1 MISRSEEKQI
11 LGTDVEVN
19 ERRLMSTNR
28 ERTDTASPG
37 ETVARWA
44 DSLSPVESE
53 DVELS
58 EAVGRVLAV
67 PLVADRDS
75 PPLDVSAMDGYAVRW
90 EDLANRPA
98 VLPVIGEARIGQ
110 PPIELEPHSAIRIV
124 TGAPV
129 PKGADTVL
137 RREWV
142 REHGTHIEVPAE
154 LGVSR
159 GQDIR
164 FQGENISAGQTVVP
178 EGTLVT
184 APILGACAGFGY
196 SRVRVFRRVR
206 VALLVTGNELVAVDD
221 TVQPWQLRD
230 SNSWSLRGLLSM
242 VPFLELRL
250 LQHIPDDLDQ
260 MVAALTGALDQ
271 VDLVLMTGG
280 VSMGDTDFVRPAL
293 EKIGATIV
301 FHKLPIRPGK
311 PLLGAMCH
319 GRPVMGLPGNPVS
332 VLVTACRFAGMVLR
346 RLGGLSR
353 WKPQPTLVEV
363 NDPEVSNPTLWLYR
377 PVRLVEQ
384 AAAEFLPTRGSGD
397 LVSAARSDG
406 FVEIPPNTA
415 GTGLRHYYP
424 WSLL

>member
-1 MISRSEEKQI
+1 MTTNKER
-11 LGTDVEVN
+11 VE
-19 ERRLMSTNR
+19 
-28 ERTDTASPG
+28 TASPG
-37 ETVARWA
+37 DTVRRWA
-44 DSLSPVESE
+44 DSLSPVETE
-53 DVELS
+53 EVELS
-58 EAVGRVLAV
+58 AAVGRVLAV

-90 EDLANRPA
+90 EDLQTRPA
-98 VLPVIGEARIGQ
+98 VLPVKGEARIGQ
-110 PPIELEPHSAIRIV
+110 PPEELPPQSAIRIV

-129 PKGADTVL
+129 PKGANTVL

-164 FQGENISAGQTVVP
+164 FRGENISAGQIVVP
-178 EGTLVT
+178 QGTLVT

-196 SRVRVFRRVR
+196 SRVWVFRRVR
-206 VALLVTGNELVAVDD
+206 VAVLVTGNELVAVDN

-242 VPFLELRL
+242 VPFLELR
-250 LQHIPDDLDQ
+250 QIRHIPDDLDQ
-260 MVAALTGALDQ
+260 MVTALTGALDQ
-271 VDLVLMTGG
+271 VNLVLMTGG

-293 EKIGATIV
+293 EKIGATII

-319 GRPVMGLPGNPVS
+319 DRPVIGLPGNPVS

-346 RLGGLSR
+346 RLAGLSQWEPR
-353 WKPQPTLVEV
+353 PTLVEV

-384 AAAEFLPTRGSGD
+384 GVAEFLPTRGSGD
-397 LVSAARSDG
+397 LVSAARSEG

-415 GTGLRHYYP
+415 GTGVRHYYP
-424 WSLL
+424 WSLI